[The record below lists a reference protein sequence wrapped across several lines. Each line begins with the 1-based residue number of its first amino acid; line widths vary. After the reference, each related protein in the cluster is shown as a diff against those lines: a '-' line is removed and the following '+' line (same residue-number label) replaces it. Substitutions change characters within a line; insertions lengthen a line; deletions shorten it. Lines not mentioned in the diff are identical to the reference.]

1 MPFLHRALWLDRTIS
16 LNAAFTLPCCHIL
29 LISIV
34 HDWGGIKV
42 SKNGFPL
49 RGRYKPIP
57 ATRGWHAESGG
68 AGGRCSWRSGINDF
82 FSLLIVALLAAI
94 VEQVVYR
101 ERLAYALESKGFEI
115 LAQVG
120 G

>member
-1 MPFLHRALWLDRTIS
+1 MPNRGVPGVDVPGE
-16 LNAAFTLPCCHIL
+16 AASMI
-29 LISIV
+29 
-34 HDWGGIKV
+34 
-42 SKNGFPL
+42 
-49 RGRYKPIP
+49 
-57 ATRGWHAESGG
+57 
-68 AGGRCSWRSGINDF
+68 F